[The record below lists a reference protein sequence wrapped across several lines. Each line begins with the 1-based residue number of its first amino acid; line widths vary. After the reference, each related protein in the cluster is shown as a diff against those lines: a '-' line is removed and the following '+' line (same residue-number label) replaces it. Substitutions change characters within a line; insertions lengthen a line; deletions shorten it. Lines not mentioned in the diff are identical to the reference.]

1 MKIPIHSG
9 DERPEAA
16 QESLPASE
24 VPESAPEAIVDPAVA
39 PATEEP
45 APADRHVDVHVQ
57 ELEAALAKKT
67 QEYEATR
74 EQLLRL
80 MADFDNYRKRMT
92 RQHEEARQFATADL
106 VIALLP
112 GLDNLERALSAAAQD
127 LAPSSAMIVEGVSM
141 VLRQFKEALSK
152 IGVREVPTQGLAFDP
167 TRHEAVDIVSVPAS
181 EDGLIMEEVQHG
193 YLLHERLLRPARVVV
208 GRAERDDNP
217 GGA

>member
-1 MKIPIHSG
+1 MKIPIYSSDDHHEG
-9 DERPEAA
+9 E
-16 QESLPASE
+16 QEPSAASE
-24 VPESAPEAIVDPAVA
+24 APDGSSEASAEPAAGPPPEDSAPP
-39 PATEEP
+39 
-45 APADRHVDVHVQ
+45 DVRVQ

-67 QEYEATR
+67 QEYDATR

-112 GLDNLERALSAAAQD
+112 GFDNLERALNAARQD
-127 LAPSSAMIVEGVSM
+127 STPSSATIVEGISM
-141 VLRQFKEALSK
+141 VLRQFKEALGK
-152 IGVREVPTQGLAFDP
+152 IGVREVQTLGTPFDP

-181 EDGLIMEEVQHG
+181 EDGVVVAEVQHG
-193 YLLHERLLRPARVVV
+193 YLLHERLLRPAKVVV
-208 GRAERDDNP
+208 GKAERDANP